1 MKGKKC
7 IKFKSMS
14 LRFVNS
20 QYHTKALR
28 IFQFKSK
35 HLMEVCDEN
44 AYNTVPHLMHDVT
57 RVMHISTTLW
67 LLLLE
72 M

>member
-44 AYNTVPHLMHDVT
+44 AYNTSPYA
-57 RVMHISTTLW
+57 
-67 LLLLE
+67 
-72 M
+72 